1 MKNTDVISGLCL
13 AKKQLCLK
21 KDLLIKNF
29 LNYESIIITVE
40 SLCYSFTFQ
49 IFVGSRD
56 EIFFDEKMKN
66 GK

>member
-1 MKNTDVISGLCL
+1 MKD
-13 AKKQLCLK
+13 
-21 KDLLIKNF
+21 F

-40 SLCYSFTFQ
+40 SLCYSFTFK

-56 EIFFDEKMKN
+56 EMFFDEKMKS